1 MSGGGGTL
9 STGGVSS
16 TGGAPATGGAAAI
29 GGAGTGNATGGAG
42 VTATG
47 GAAPSTDAG
56 QPDQRI
62 LDAASSGD
70 AGAIK
75 PDAGGAVDSSIM
87 KRPACPAGP
96 FPAPTVQSTKTVC
109 ANFAFNYGFNE
120 GPTWVAAQN
129 AFFFS
134 NFVIHSPT
142 GGDMIKYTP
151 GGECEVFLKD
161 VGCNGLAATPDGN
174 LVGACQQ
181 ARAIIRFDLTTKQ
194 QTIVADSYMGMMFDS
209 PNDSVVHSSGT
220 IYFSNTT
227 TELGTRPPGVG
238 LAAFSIDPTGV
249 VSLISKAP
257 ANGIALSPDEK
268 KLYVLGGG
276 TWDVDA
282 MGGLSKPASLF
293 TAGDGM
299 AVDCA
304 GNLYL
309 FGSIYTP
316 QGQRLGTYANPGGTN
331 LAFGGAD
338 GKTLLVVGT
347 GPQVREVQMNLPGM
361 P

>member
-1 MSGGGGTL
+1 M
-9 STGGVSS
+9 
-16 TGGAPATGGAAAI
+16 
-29 GGAGTGNATGGAG
+29 
-42 VTATG
+42 
-47 GAAPSTDAG
+47 
-56 QPDQRI
+56 
-62 LDAASSGD
+62 
-70 AGAIK
+70 
-75 PDAGGAVDSSIM
+75 
-87 KRPACPAGP
+87 
-96 FPAPTVQSTKTVC
+96 VQSTKTVC

-151 GGECEVFLKD
+151 GGECELFLKD
-161 VGCNGLAATPDGN
+161 VGCNGLAVTPDGN

-194 QTIVADSYMGMMFDS
+194 QTTVADNYMGMMFDS

-238 LAAFSIDPTGV
+238 LAAFSIDPKGV
-249 VSLISKAP
+249 VSLIAKAP

-282 MGGLSKPASLF
+282 TGGLSKPASLF

-309 FGSIYTP
+309 FGTIYTP